1 MAHCYSPFWD
11 AGTTKV
17 SWVQTQ
23 WCPKT
28 KIAYLVK
35 LHPQVKLIGHLS
47 IELTRWTWTVSTEVS
62 RYLWRYIENIVGTMY
77 SQHFVMSCQ
86 KIDMFINEHVQQLSL
101 SSNNPMFNNALLGD
115 LWIGYD
121 VHTKIWALLL
131 QQPKW
136 MHFLSCPLDR
146 CKQ

>member
-23 WCPKT
+23 WCSKT

-35 LHPQVKLIGHLS
+35 LHPQVIGHLS
-47 IELTRWTWTVSTEVS
+47 IELTSWIWSLSPEVS
-62 RYLWRYIENIVGTMY
+62 QLWRYFENIVGTMY

-86 KIDMFINEHVQQLSL
+86 KIDMFINEHVQQSSL
-101 SSNNPMFNNALLGD
+101 SSNNSMFNNALLGD

-131 QQPKW
+131 QEPKW